1 MKNESETR
9 AEYIDT
15 KLAECGWGIVEDS
28 KINREYFIANGPVGI
43 ENRNGQ
49 KSQRADYLLTYKNKK
64 LAVVEAKAESEEY
77 TEGVAQAKDYAK
89 KLNTHLAYSTNGHRI
104 YEININTGEE
114 KEILAYPTPEEMW
127 NKIFNKEKKNEWKEK
142 FDNILFES
150 MNGSRDVR
158 YYQDV
163 AVDKTMQSIADDKQR
178 LLLTLATG
186 TGKTFIAFQIIWKLY
201 KSKWNKK
208 GDDRRPRILFLADR
222 NVLADQ
228 AYLEINPSFDIGTCI
243 RIDPKSVKEVGSVPK
258 NGNIFFTIF
267 QTFMTINGETKTYN
281 YGDYTP
287 DFFDFII
294 IDECH
299 RGGANDESNWRGIME
314 YFNSA
319 VQLGLTATPRKEEN
333 KNTYEYF
340 GNPIYTYSL
349 REGINDGFLTPFRIK
364 RIQTT
369 IDNYTYTSDDMI
381 VEGEVEEGKEY
392 VEEDFARGNIHI
404 REREE
409 KRVQLFLENISPL
422 EKSIVFCARQ
432 NHALLVRDLINKNKD
447 SSVRDVDYCHRVTA
461 IDGLLG
467 EQYLKRFQDNEN
479 IYPTILTT
487 SQKLSTGVNARN
499 VRNICI
505 MRPINSIVEFK
516 QIIGRGTRLYD
527 GKDYFTIIDFVGV
540 SKHFSDP
547 EWDGDAIEIEENTK
561 EIEDKK
567 IKEKINDDFIV
578 NDADTQEEKLPNL
591 KIKLRDGKE
600 REIDAMIQT
609 QFYDASGKPISL
621 QEYLDTLFGKLPELF
636 TDEEMLRNIWKNPE
650 TRQVLLNQ
658 LENIGYGEKELLEL
672 QKLINAEKSDV
683 FDVLNYLQFVNK
695 AISRKD
701 RIDKT
706 IPNILENNNLKKEEI
721 DFILFILSKY
731 QEEGYKELS
740 MTALPEIINL
750 KYGSPYTA
758 KEILGDN
765 QYIQNIFIKTQEMLY
780 KN

>member
-1 MKNESETR
+1 
-9 AEYIDT
+9 
-15 KLAECGWGIVEDS
+15 
-28 KINREYFIANGPVGI
+28 
-43 ENRNGQ
+43 
-49 KSQRADYLLTYKNKK
+49 
-64 LAVVEAKAESEEY
+64 
-77 TEGVAQAKDYAK
+77 
-89 KLNTHLAYSTNGHRI
+89 
-104 YEININTGEE
+104 
-114 KEILAYPTPEEMW
+114 
-127 NKIFNKEKKNEWKEK
+127 
-142 FDNILFES
+142 
-150 MNGSRDVR
+150 
-158 YYQDV
+158 
-163 AVDKTMQSIADDKQR
+163 
-178 LLLTLATG
+178 
-186 TGKTFIAFQIIWKLY
+186 
-201 KSKWNKK
+201 
-208 GDDRRPRILFLADR
+208 
-222 NVLADQ
+222 
-228 AYLEINPSFDIGTCI
+228 
-243 RIDPKSVKEVGSVPK
+243 
-258 NGNIFFTIF
+258 
-267 QTFMTINGETKTYN
+267 
-281 YGDYTP
+281 
-287 DFFDFII
+287 
-294 IDECH
+294 
-299 RGGANDESNWRGIME
+299 
-314 YFNSA
+314 
-319 VQLGLTATPRKEEN
+319 
-333 KNTYEYF
+333 
-340 GNPIYTYSL
+340 
-349 REGINDGFLTPFRIK
+349 
-364 RIQTT
+364 
-369 IDNYTYTSDDMI
+369 
-381 VEGEVEEGKEY
+381 
-392 VEEDFARGNIHI
+392 
-404 REREE
+404 
-409 KRVQLFLENISPL
+409 
-422 EKSIVFCARQ
+422 
-432 NHALLVRDLINKNKD
+432 
-447 SSVRDVDYCHRVTA
+447 
-461 IDGLLG
+461 
-467 EQYLKRFQDNEN
+467 
-479 IYPTILTT
+479 
-487 SQKLSTGVNARN
+487 
-499 VRNICI
+499 

-561 EIEDKK
+561 EMEDKK
-567 IKEKINDDFIV
+567 IKENKEKINDDFIV
-578 NDADTQEEKLPNL
+578 NDTDTQEEKLPNL

-636 TDEEMLRNIWKNPE
+636 TDETALRNIWKNPE